1 MFARPVWPPVEGECA
16 VRNRDSEQGSRNQ
29 SDVEEKTMSYRTV
42 APALLVAAACSTV
55 MAAPATAQPSPDQG
69 TSIAPS
75 DGVPPRTAL
84 SVRTPIGIG
93 WGTANENEPRSALSM
108 SKLYLADY
116 ALRHGDGSAEDRL
129 NAERMIRYS
138 DDAAADAVEAKYPQ
152 AITAIAAEYG
162 LEETRPGTGGWGTST
177 TSTADIADFLTAK
190 QTTDPTSPILGWMAT
205 AAPTAAD
212 GTRQDWGTSELPGV
226 QGSKWGWSDMA
237 PPEVASASF
246 GPGFSVA
253 AHTRGGPAD
262 QTTDVLGV
270 LSALIPDVLDVP
282 PVRVR

>member
-1 MFARPVWPPVEGECA
+1 
-16 VRNRDSEQGSRNQ
+16 
-29 SDVEEKTMSYRTV
+29 MSYRTV
-42 APALLVAAACSTV
+42 APAVLIAAACFAAV
-55 MAAPATAQPSPDQG
+55 PAPAFAQPGPGQG
-69 TSIAPS
+69 TAIASS
-75 DGVPPRTAL
+75 DSVPPRSAISL
-84 SVRTPIGIG
+84 RTPIGIE

-116 ALRHGDGSAEDRL
+116 ALRHGDGSAEDRV

-152 AITAIAAEYG
+152 AIAVIAAEYG
-162 LEETRPGTGGWGTST
+162 LEQTSPGAGWGTST
-177 TSTADIADFLTAK
+177 TSTADLADFLTAK
-190 QTTDPTSPILGWMAT
+190 QTTDPTSPILGWMAI

-212 GTRQDWGTSELPGV
+212 GTRQDWGTATLPGV

-262 QTTDVLGV
+262 QTADVMGALSEMILDVLG
-270 LSALIPDVLDVP
+270 IP
-282 PVRVR
+282 PVMVR